1 MYGCPICR
9 CWHHFIIL
17 LETWHDLHFDIDGV
31 PFSSKLLLVI
41 WIYVVHFVHL
51 CRKNMIHVTQKTIV
65 PWNCCHSWRRGQRLL
80 RLWQHKTLSLL
91 FLNLVFVQ
99 HIAEVGTVMDI
110 ISYHVYS
117 YREETV
123 FEFSLLDAET
133 NRRICFLNA
142 TADEVVRSLFFNKY
156 NDSLIIV
163 SVYASDNFSSL
174 KCRSTRIE

>member
-1 MYGCPICR
+1 MTLC
-9 CWHHFIIL
+9 
-17 LETWHDLHFDIDGV
+17 
-31 PFSSKLLLVI
+31 LLV
-41 WIYVVHFVHL
+41 
-51 CRKNMIHVTQKTIV
+51 
-65 PWNCCHSWRRGQRLL
+65 
-80 RLWQHKTLSLL
+80 
-91 FLNLVFVQ
+91 LNLVFVQ

-133 NRRICFLNA
+133 NRRICFLNV

-163 SVYASDNFSSL
+163 SVHASDNFNSL